1 MKNKIPFS
9 LVPFNTLKNIS
20 HIFLGIS
27 NKIERNFPSLRT
39 SLDQVNIDATP
50 KEYIAMCIMASF
62 IFFIFINIP
71 LNILIS
77 LFSLQKPYFL
87 NIGISIALTI
97 FIFFQQILYPKIQF
111 QNKSKDIERNLLPVL
126 QDMLIQLSS
135 GIPLF
140 RIIVN
145 ISNKDYG
152 YISKDFTQAVNKINS
167 GFSQIEVLYEVA
179 SKSSSIYFR
188 RAIWQL
194 VNGMK
199 TGADTTIV
207 LKEVIDSLS
216 EEQLIQIQKYAG
228 QLNPLV
234 MFYMI
239 MTIIMPSLGM
249 TFLIVI
255 SSFIS
260 AQGIVTKLIF
270 WGLYGLVFFFQIMF
284 LGLIKVKRPSLLE
297 T

>member
-140 RIIVN
+140 R
-145 ISNKDYG
+145 
-152 YISKDFTQAVNKINS
+152 
-167 GFSQIEVLYEVA
+167 
-179 SKSSSIYFR
+179 
-188 RAIWQL
+188 
-194 VNGMK
+194 
-199 TGADTTIV
+199 
-207 LKEVIDSLS
+207 
-216 EEQLIQIQKYAG
+216 
-228 QLNPLV
+228 
-234 MFYMI
+234 
-239 MTIIMPSLGM
+239 
-249 TFLIVI
+249 
-255 SSFIS
+255 
-260 AQGIVTKLIF
+260 
-270 WGLYGLVFFFQIMF
+270 
-284 LGLIKVKRPSLLE
+284 
-297 T
+297 